1 MIPINLPAKEQL
13 INSLRRKNIIF
24 AAIFGSRVKGLAK
37 PNSDYDFLVEFNPT
51 AKSTLYD
58 IVEVKDSLEQILRS
72 NVDVITTGGLNH
84 RLKDEI
90 LNSMQVLYDER
101 KR

>member
-1 MIPINLPAKEQL
+1 MTVYAQEEL
-13 INSLRRKNIIF
+13 IKMLKRKRVSF
-24 AAIFGSRVKGLAK
+24 AALFGSRAKGLSG
-37 PNSDYDFLVEFNPT
+37 PTSDYDFLVEFDPA

-58 IVEVKDSLEQILRS
+58 IVEVKDDLQQILRS
-72 NVDVITTGGLNH
+72 PVDVITVGGLNH